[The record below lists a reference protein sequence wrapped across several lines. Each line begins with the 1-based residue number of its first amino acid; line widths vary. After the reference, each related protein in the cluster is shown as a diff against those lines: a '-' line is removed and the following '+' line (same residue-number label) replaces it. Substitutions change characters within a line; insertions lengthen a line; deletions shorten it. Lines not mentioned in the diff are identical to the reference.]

1 MGFFKRLFASPP
13 QFAIYI
19 DRSTKGN
26 YSARIVQAF
35 DPEIGRGKPGSIWV
49 RPVRSR
55 FKTPFDAIKDAIS
68 QLQLMGVAK
77 DNTPIYVE
85 RAEGGV
91 QTKAPLG
98 EWL

>member
-26 YSARIVQAF
+26 FSARIVRAF
-35 DPEIGRGKPGSIWV
+35 DPEIGRGKPSCLWI
-49 RPVRSR
+49 RPIQHR
-55 FKTPFDAIKDAIS
+55 FSTASPAVMDAIR
-68 QLQLMGVAK
+68 QLQLMGADK